1 MMKEVLKSLTDF
13 VFRFETFMFLIVV
26 GFVYS
31 LIAVLRADSERVE
44 QTQQLT
50 EACYSQG
57 MVLVDT
63 DAGQRCADP
72 RTLVKVK

>member
-1 MMKEVLKSLTDF
+1 MMKEVLKSLADF
-13 VFRFETFMFLIVV
+13 VFRFETFMFLMVV

-31 LIAVLRADSERVE
+31 LIVVFQADAERVE
-44 QTQQLT
+44 QTQRLT
-50 EACYSQG
+50 QTCYSQG

-72 RTLVKVK
+72 RSLVKVK

>member
-13 VFRFETFMFLIVV
+13 VFRFETLMFLMVV